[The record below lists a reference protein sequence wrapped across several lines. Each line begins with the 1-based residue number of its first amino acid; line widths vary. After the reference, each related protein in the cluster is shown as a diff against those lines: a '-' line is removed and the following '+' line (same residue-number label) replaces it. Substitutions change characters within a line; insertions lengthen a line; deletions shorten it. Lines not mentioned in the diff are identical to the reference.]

1 MMPAVMKTKFSNP
14 VSGSLKIVVL
24 GGTGLIGSKV
34 VNFLREK
41 GHEAVPA
48 SPSLGVN
55 TLTGEGL
62 AEILTGAQ
70 VVVDV
75 TNSPSFE
82 DKAVMEFFQ
91 TSTRN
96 VLAAEA
102 AAGVGHHVALSIV
115 GIERL
120 PDSGYFRA
128 KVTQEALIRGSQ
140 IPFSIVRATQFFEF
154 VAGIAHSSTEGDTVH
169 LPDALFQP
177 IFSEDVAAAVAHAA
191 MCEPL
196 NDSIELGGPEALPMA
211 EVVRQYLTA
220 QGDTR
225 AIVSDA
231 QGRYFGA
238 ALSERSLVAE
248 ENSLRGT
255 VTFQEWLGRSATRA

>member
-1 MMPAVMKTKFSNP
+1 MKTNFSNP
-14 VSGSLKIVVL
+14 VSGSLKVVVL
-24 GGTGLIGSKV
+24 GGTGLIGRKV
-34 VNFLREK
+34 INFLREK
-41 GHEAVPA
+41 GHDAVAA

-82 DKAVMEFFQ
+82 DKAVLEFFQ

-128 KVTQEALIRGSQ
+128 KVAQEALIRGSS

-154 VAGIAHSSTEGDTVH
+154 VAGIANSSMSGETVH
-169 LPDALFQP
+169 LPDALLQP
-177 IFSEDVAAAVAHAA
+177 IFSEDVAATVAQAAVS
-191 MCEPL
+191 EPL
-196 NDSIELGGPEALPMA
+196 NDAIEVGGPEALPMA

-220 QGDTR
+220 QGDSRT
-225 AIVSDA
+225 IVSDA

-238 ALSERSLVAE
+238 ALSERSLVPE
-248 ENSLRGT
+248 ENSLRGA
-255 VTFQEWLGRSATRA
+255 VSFQEWLRRNVSRA